1 MAKNIHITGDHTG
14 DIGDTVVSGNSGP
27 IVTNGNVYENTT
39 VTSSSTTVDN
49 RDGVTVIQGD
59 HTGVISYKF

>member
-14 DIGDTVVSGNSGP
+14 DIGGTVVSGNSGP

-39 VTSSSTTVDN
+39 ITSGGTTVDN
-49 RDGVTVIQGD
+49 RDGVTVIKGD
-59 HTGVISYKF
+59 NRDGISYKF